1 MWETV
6 ELRELEIFLVLA
18 DELHF
23 GRTAER
29 LYISQS
35 RVSQA
40 VKTLESRVGGPLFER
55 TSRHVRL
62 TALGESMRAEVAPA
76 YDQLRGAFQRARE
89 RATGITGTLRVGIY
103 TPLNAGPHITAIVR
117 AFNARHPACDFT
129 FVHTGLDENPLSW
142 LRTGRVDV
150 LATRLPVDQPD
161 ITVGPVL
168 SREPRVLLVSRDDP
182 LAGRAAIDYDEIG
195 DRPVSDLPNFPREL
209 MDAYIPPVTAS
220 GRRLR
225 RVVSRTT
232 EEAMMRVAVGG
243 QVHPTVSGW
252 LDHHPHPQVVAI
264 PIRDLPPSE
273 TGLAWLTAVRSP
285 RVQAFAAA
293 AAEVLAGHP
302 GLQPGPAASNREP

>member
-18 DELHF
+18 EELHF

-40 VKTLESRVGGPLFER
+40 VKALEARVGGPLFER
-55 TSRHVRL
+55 TSRHVSL
-62 TALGESMRAEVAPA
+62 TPLGESMRAEIAPA
-76 YDQLRGAFQRARE
+76 YEQLRSAFRRARE

-103 TPLNAGPHITAIVR
+103 TPLNAGPHITDIVR
-117 AFNARHPACDFT
+117 AFNERNPASEVT
-129 FVHTGLDENPLSW
+129 FVNTGLEENPLSW
-142 LRTGRVDV
+142 LRTGRVDL
-150 LATRLPVDQPD
+150 LATRLPIDQPD
-161 ITVGPVL
+161 VTVGPVL
-168 SREPRVLLVSRDDP
+168 SREQRVLLVSSDDP
-182 LAGRAAIDYDEIG
+182 LAGREAIDYDEIG

-225 RVVSRTT
+225 RVVSHTT
-232 EEAMMRVAVGG
+232 EEAMMRVAVGE
-243 QVHPTVSGW
+243 QVHPTVTGW
-252 LDHHPHPQVVAI
+252 LDHHSHPRVVAV

-273 TGLAWLTAVRSP
+273 TGLAWLTAVYSP
-285 RVQAFAAA
+285 RVQAFVAAA
-293 AAEVLAGHP
+293 SEVLPGHVP
-302 GLQPGPAASNREP
+302 GSS